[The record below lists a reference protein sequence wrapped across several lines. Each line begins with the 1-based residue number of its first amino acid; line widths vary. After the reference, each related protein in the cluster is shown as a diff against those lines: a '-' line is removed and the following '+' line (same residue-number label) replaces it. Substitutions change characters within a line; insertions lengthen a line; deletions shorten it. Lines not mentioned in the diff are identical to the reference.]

1 MRPALFLLIPL
12 SIALAGCSEPR
23 QILAKG
29 EEKSVNVSVIEAAR
43 QQWPSTYEAAG
54 TVRARVSTVI
64 SAKWMGYV
72 REVHV
77 NVGDHVREGQLLVD
91 LDARDLDA
99 GSSRAEAAREEVR
112 NGIPE
117 ADSAVASAKSNLDLV
132 QATFRRMKDLYDK
145 KSLSDQEF
153 DEVSARLKAA
163 ELSLDMARARR
174 AQFDSKLAQA
184 DQELRSAQVARS
196 YGSIHAPFAGIVIVK
211 SVDPGTLAA
220 PGAPLLTIEREIYR
234 LEASVEES
242 KLRLIRTGQPVSV
255 KLDGIERTFGSR
267 VSEIVPS
274 VDASARAYTVKIDLP
289 AERHLRSGMFG
300 RAVFSFGSREALVI
314 PAGAVVERG
323 QLQSIFVVDGGAAR
337 TRLITLGARAGESVE
352 VLSGLNA
359 GDQVI
364 FPAPPGLA
372 DGARVEATR

>member
-1 MRPALFLLIPL
+1 MRPALFLLIPF
-12 SIALAGCSEPR
+12 SIALVGCTEPR
-23 QILAKG
+23 KALAKAEG
-29 EEKSVNVSVIEAAR
+29 QATGVNIVAAAR
-43 QQWPSTYEAAG
+43 QQWPSTYAAPG
-54 TVRARVSTVI
+54 TVRARISTVI

-77 NVGDHVREGQLLVD
+77 NVGDRVREGQLLID

-117 ADSAVASAKSNLDLV
+117 ADSAVASARSNLDLV

-153 DEVSARLKAA
+153 DEATARLKAA

-184 DQELRSAQVARS
+184 DQALRSAQVARS
-196 YGSIHAPFAGIVIVK
+196 YASIHAPFAGVVTLK
-211 SVDPGTLAA
+211 SAEQGTLAA
-220 PGAPLLTIEREIYR
+220 PGAPLLAIEREIYR

-242 KLRLIRTGQPVSV
+242 KLRLVHTGQPVSV
-255 KLDGIERTFGSR
+255 KLDGIERTFDSR

-289 AERHLRSGMFG
+289 VERHLRSGMFG
-300 RAVFSFGSREALVI
+300 RAIFSLGSREALVI
-314 PAGAVVERG
+314 PTGAVVERG
-323 QLQSIFVVDGGAAR
+323 QLQSTFVIDDGAAR
-337 TRLITLGARAGESVE
+337 MRLITLGARAGENVE

-372 DGARVEATR
+372 DGARVEAAR